1 MPIRAT
7 AAALLL
13 FILPASLPAQQPAPE
28 ALVKAL
34 VSADRSFSETAKVR
48 GCGTVL
54 AEMFAPDV
62 TIPAGPRGVLQ
73 GRDSVLALYAASP
86 GFATA
91 KCSWIPM
98 RGGLSADGTQGFTYG
113 AMTQANADGTSL
125 PFRYLAYWVKGTRG
139 WQVAVYKRLR
149 APVPVMPTTMRM
161 AAIPPAY
168 IAPRTDAAAQRANEE
183 SLAEAERT
191 FSREA
196 QTMGLGPAFI
206 KHGSADAMN
215 LGSQADSAF
224 TFGAE
229 AIGTKLGDGD
239 TSKTSPVSWGPD
251 RVIAASSGDLGV
263 TIGMIYPNAPAADGS
278 RAKGFPFF
286 TVWRRAGP
294 GQPWRYVA
302 E

>member
-7 AAALLL
+7 TAALLL
-13 FILPASLPAQQPAPE
+13 LTLPATLLAQQPAPE

-34 VSADRSFSETAKVR
+34 VSADRDFSELAKVR
-48 GCGTVL
+48 GCGAVL
-54 AEMFAPDV
+54 REMFTPDV
-62 TIPAGPRGVLQ
+62 TIPAGPRGLLQ
-73 GRDSVLALYAASP
+73 GRDSVLALYTAQP
-86 GFATA
+86 GFTAAT
-91 KCSWIPM
+91 CHWTPM
-98 RGGLSADGTQGFTYG
+98 RGGISADGTQGFTFG
-113 AMTQANADGTSL
+113 AMTQTNAEGATV
-125 PFRYLAYWVKGTRG
+125 PFRYLAYWVKGKSG

-149 APVPVMPTTMRM
+149 AHVPVASTTMRM

-168 IAPRTDAAAQRANEE
+168 IAPRTDAAAQRTIEA

-196 QTMGLGPAFI
+196 QTMGLGPAFA

-224 TFGAE
+224 TFGAD
-229 AIGTKLGDGD
+229 AIGTKIGDGD
-239 TSKTSPVSWGPD
+239 TSKTSPVSWGTD

-263 TIGMIYPNAPAADGS
+263 TMGMIYPNAPAADGS
-278 RAKGFPFF
+278 KAKGFPFF

>member
-1 MPIRAT
+1 MPIRT
-7 AAALLL
+7 TVAALALL
-13 FILPASLPAQQPAPE
+13 AVPATLTAQQPAPE
-28 ALVKAL
+28 ALVKGL
-34 VSADRSFSETAKVR
+34 ISADRDYSETAKVR
-48 GCGTVL
+48 GCGTVFT
-54 AEMFAPDV
+54 EMFTADV
-62 TIPAGPRGVLQ
+62 TIPAGPRGLLQ

-91 KCSWIPM
+91 KCSWTPM
-98 RGGLSADGTQGFTYG
+98 RGGISADGTQGFTFG
-113 AMTQANADGTSL
+113 AMTQTNGDGTTV
-125 PFRYLAYWVKGTRG
+125 PFRYLAYWVKGKSG

-149 APVPVMPTTMRM
+149 APAPVVPATMRT

-168 IAPRTDAAAQRANEE
+168 IAPRSDAAAQRTIEE

-196 QTMGLGPAFI
+196 QTMGLGPAFV
-206 KHGSADAMN
+206 KFGSSDAMN
-215 LGSQADSAF
+215 LGSQADSNF

-229 AIGTKLGDGD
+229 AIGTKIGDGD

-278 RAKGFPFF
+278 KAKGFPFF

>member
-7 AAALLL
+7 TCLLL
-13 FILPASLPAQQPAPE
+13 ASVALPLPAQQPAPE

-34 VSADRSFSETAKVR
+34 ISADRAFSDVGKLR
-48 GCGTVL
+48 GCGAVL

-73 GRDSVLALYAASP
+73 GRDSVLALYAAGP

-91 KCSWIPM
+91 KCSWTPM
-98 RGGLSADGTQGFTYG
+98 RGGISADGTQGFTFG
-113 AMTQANADGTSL
+113 AMTQANADGTAV
-125 PFRYLAYWVKGTRG
+125 PFRYLAYWVKGGSG

-168 IAPRTDAAAQRANEE
+168 IAPRSDAATQRTIEE

-196 QTMGLGPAFI
+196 QTMGLGPAFA

-215 LGSQADSAF
+215 LGSQADSNF

-229 AIGTKLGDGD
+229 AIGRKIGDGD
-239 TSKTSPVSWGPD
+239 TTKTSPVTWGPD

-263 TIGMIYPNAPAADGS
+263 TIGMIYPKEPAADGS
-278 RAKGFPFF
+278 KAKGFPFF

>member
-1 MPIRAT
+1 MTIRPS

-13 FILPASLPAQQPAPE
+13 FVLPASLPAQLPAPE
-28 ALVKAL
+28 ALVKGL
-34 VSADRSFSETAKVR
+34 ITADRSFSEIGNLR
-48 GCGTVL
+48 GCGAALT
-54 AEMFAPDV
+54 EMFAPDV

-73 GRDSVLALYAASP
+73 GRDSVLAVYAASP

-91 KCSWIPM
+91 KCSWTPL
-98 RGGLSADGTQGFTYG
+98 RGGIAADGTQGFTYG
-113 AMTQANADGTSL
+113 VMTQANADGTAV
-125 PFRYLAYWVKGTRG
+125 PFRYLAYWVKGKAG

-149 APVPVMPTTMRM
+149 SPVPAMSTTMRV
-161 AAIPPAY
+161 AAVPPAY
-168 IAPRTDAAAQRANEE
+168 IAPRSDAATQRTIEE

-196 QTMGLGPAFI
+196 QTMGLGPAFA

-215 LGSQADSAF
+215 LGSQADSNF

-229 AIGTKLGDGD
+229 AIGRKIGDGD
-239 TSKTSPVSWGPD
+239 TTKTSPVSWGPD

-263 TIGMIYPNAPAADGS
+263 TIGMIYPKEPAADGS
-278 RAKGFPFF
+278 KAKGFPFF

>member
-1 MPIRAT
+1 MSIRAT
-7 AAALLL
+7 LVAPLLL
-13 FILPASLPAQQPAPE
+13 WPLGLSAQLPAPE
-28 ALVKAL
+28 ALVKGL
-34 VSADRSFSETAKVR
+34 ISADRDFAEVAAVR
-48 GCGTVL
+48 GCRSALT
-54 AEMFAPDV
+54 EMFTPDV
-62 TIPAGPRGVLQ
+62 TIPAGPRGLLQ

-91 KCSWIPM
+91 TCRWTPI
-98 RGGLSADGTQGFTYG
+98 RGGISADGTQGFTFG
-113 AMTQANADGTSL
+113 AMTQTNDDGSTV

-149 APVPVMPTTMRM
+149 APVPVASTTMRT

-168 IAPRTDAAAQRANEE
+168 VAPRRDAAAQRAIEE

-196 QTMGLGPAFI
+196 QTMGLGPAFV
-206 KHGSADAMN
+206 KHGSSDAMN
-215 LGSQADSAF
+215 LGSPADSAF

-229 AIGTKLGDGD
+229 AIGAKVGEGEPPNA
-239 TSKTSPVSWGPD
+239 SSVSWGPE

-263 TIGMIYPNAPAADGS
+263 TIGMIYPNAPAADGGK
-278 RAKGFPFF
+278 AKGFPFF